1 MEQAKLRDS
10 AQPNASVDD
19 NKVKATAMRENP
31 LKISNPLPIANRSSG
46 MPSNNSVSASPMP
59 APVTEPKR
67 NLGRGLQ
74 ALFQESDVLY
84 RGAAA
89 SPAVVS
95 SVGGNVTNGSS
106 AIGSETQDKIVSV
119 NLKSLQGGSL
129 QPRRKFD
136 EMALQELSQSI
147 AKHGILQ
154 PLVIR
159 PLPKGVT
166 GKTPFVQYEIIAGER
181 RWRAADLAGLKDVP
195 AILHHI
201 NDEVS
206 LQIALI
212 ENLQREDLTALEE
225 AESYQKLISQCGL
238 TQIEVAE
245 AVGKSRSHIT
255 NLLRLLSLPSA
266 IQHMLQDG
274 KLTAGHAR
282 ALLSLK
288 DPMPLAERIIAER
301 LSVREVETLVKQEL
315 RSLNPS
321 EPLKDMF
328 EAKDMSDSSLK
339 SIQDTAAALQRKVT
353 TTTTNTTAGTSG
365 NRSSAV
371 SSSIDPDIGSLQ
383 AILSQKLKMTV
394 AIKSTGTS
402 GSLVIDFAD
411 LQQLDRLIEI
421 LSQG

>member
-1 MEQAKLRDS
+1 
-10 AQPNASVDD
+10 
-19 NKVKATAMRENP
+19 
-31 LKISNPLPIANRSSG
+31 
-46 MPSNNSVSASPMP
+46 
-59 APVTEPKR
+59 
-67 NLGRGLQ
+67 
-74 ALFQESDVLY
+74 
-84 RGAAA
+84 
-89 SPAVVS
+89 
-95 SVGGNVTNGSS
+95 
-106 AIGSETQDKIVSV
+106 
-119 NLKSLQGGSL
+119 
-129 QPRRKFD
+129 
-136 EMALQELSQSI
+136 
-147 AKHGILQ
+147 
-154 PLVIR
+154 
-159 PLPKGVT
+159 
-166 GKTPFVQYEIIAGER
+166 
-181 RWRAADLAGLKDVP
+181 
-195 AILHHI
+195 
-201 NDEVS
+201 
-206 LQIALI
+206 
-212 ENLQREDLTALEE
+212 
-225 AESYQKLISQCGL
+225 
-238 TQIEVAE
+238 
-245 AVGKSRSHIT
+245 
-255 NLLRLLSLPSA
+255 
-266 IQHMLQDG
+266 MLQDG

-383 AILSQKLKMTV
+383 TILSQKLKMTV

-421 LSQG
+421 LSQGQVIFKEKLKKMLAVTLDLIGGLSNRNKNLVLTTKAI